1 MGEGDKAP
9 SSLSLLF
16 EIQDLDNGECCLS
29 CRVGRGR
36 LTGWL
41 RFIRYSGSGLQMG
54 NKSEAMSVLI
64 CSVTVCVTLS
74 SIVQSGQKSSADLH
88 VSRANKK
95 EGGREARLPPL
106 H

>member
-1 MGEGDKAP
+1 
-9 SSLSLLF
+9 
-16 EIQDLDNGECCLS
+16 
-29 CRVGRGR
+29 
-36 LTGWL
+36 
-41 RFIRYSGSGLQMG
+41 MG

-95 EGGREARLPPL
+95 EGGREGCSPPSSSLKGGTLRCEGGKWSRQAAAGAGAGAGAGGVDAMDGRVQLPGG
-106 H
+106 